1 MTQSAKTRAVGKW
14 SLFTIALILS
24 LILML
29 PFFYMVFCSL
39 QPDNLTVISGE
50 FFPKAF
56 QLRNYLD
63 AVKEIKMFDLL
74 KNTLVVVVGNLTLVT
89 ISTLIIAYGFARF
102 DGVGKNVLFY
112 IVMSTMMLPW
122 VVTLVPSYV
131 IFDRL
136 GWVNTFLPLIIPAIG
151 GSAFYI
157 FMMRQ
162 FFMNIPRDLDEAAT
176 IGGCNSFMIL
186 FRILLPQMKPAIA
199 TMLILSFN
207 GVWSDYI
214 GPNLYLQKPAL
225 HTLSIGLNYFKSM
238 SGGSMPWH
246 IVMAACTLF
255 SLPMALVMFF
265 AQDAFTRGIVTSGLK

>member
-1 MTQSAKTRAVGKW
+1 MKQSERVKTVEKYV
-14 SLFTIALILS
+14 LFLTELILS
-24 LILML
+24 VILMI
-29 PFFYMVFCSL
+29 PFFYLLFCSI
-39 QPDNLTVISGE
+39 QPDNLTIISGK
-50 FFPKAF
+50 FFPQAF
-56 QLRNYLD
+56 QLKNFAD
-63 AVKEIKMFDLL
+63 AIEEIKMFDLL
-74 KNTLVVVVGNLTLVT
+74 QNTLVIVIGNLSLVT
-89 ISTLIIAYGFARF
+89 VSTLIVSYGFARF
-102 DGVGKNVLFY
+102 QGVGKNVIFY

-136 GWVNTFLPLIIPAIG
+136 GWVNTPLPLIIPAIG

-162 FFMNIPRDLDEAAT
+162 FLMNIPRDLDEAAT
-176 IGGCNSFMIL
+176 IDGCNSFMIL
-186 FRILLPQMKPAIA
+186 FRILLPQMKPVIA

-214 GPNLYLQKPAL
+214 GPSLYLQKPSL

-246 IVMAACTLF
+246 IVMAACLLF
-255 SLPMALVMFF
+255 SLPMVLVMFF
-265 AQDAFTRGIVTSGLK
+265 AQDAFTKGIVTSGLK

>member
-1 MTQSAKTRAVGKW
+1 M
-14 SLFTIALILS
+14 
-24 LILML
+24 
-29 PFFYMVFCSL
+29 
-39 QPDNLTVISGE
+39 
-50 FFPKAF
+50 
-56 QLRNYLD
+56 
-63 AVKEIKMFDLL
+63 
-74 KNTLVVVVGNLTLVT
+74 VVVGNLTLVT

-176 IGGCNSFMIL
+176 IDGCNSFMIL